1 VETRSNGTVYVAAS
15 IFVERDS
22 QKGIIIGKSGALLKE
37 IGMRARQDIQEL
49 LGSNI
54 YLELFVKVREDW
66 RNKQN
71 VLRSLGYRE

>member
-1 VETRSNGTVYVAAS
+1 YVAAS

-22 QKGIIIGKSGALLKE
+22 QKGIIIGRGGALLKE

-54 YLELFVKVREDW
+54 FLELFVKVREDW

-71 VLRSLGYRE
+71 VLRNLGYREE